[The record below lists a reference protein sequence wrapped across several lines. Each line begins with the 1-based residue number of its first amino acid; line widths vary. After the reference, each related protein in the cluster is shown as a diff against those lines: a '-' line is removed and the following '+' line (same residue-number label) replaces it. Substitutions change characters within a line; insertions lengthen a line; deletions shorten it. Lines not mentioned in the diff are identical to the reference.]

1 MKNGFCGQ
9 PFLVVLFFTPRKGFL
24 LGGYIMIKE
33 KPRSAGQVLLIPN
46 ELIYPNPNQPRRSFN
61 QEELVNLAISIRMNG
76 ILQPIT
82 VRETE
87 NGYEVVSGE
96 RRLRAS
102 RLAGMLNVP
111 CIVIEV
117 NNFKSAV
124 YALIENLQRQNL
136 GYFEEA
142 VAIERLMKDFGLS
155 QEEASKQL
163 GKAPS
168 TVSNKLRLL
177 SLPSQARDMLIQH
190 GLSERHA
197 RALLKLPE
205 DKIIP
210 VLKKII
216 ERKLNVTQSED
227 YIEEI
232 LSERSVSRKTKTMF
246 SDVKIFIKTINHA
259 VDTMKKAGI
268 KADVKKE
275 EQEESFIYHI
285 KIPKKQ
291 MYKVASKTDGNT
303 HSGDSI

>member
-1 MKNGFCGQ
+1 
-9 PFLVVLFFTPRKGFL
+9 
-24 LGGYIMIKE
+24 MIAE

-46 ELIYPNPNQPRRSFN
+46 EIIYPNPNQPRRTFD

-87 NGYEVVSGE
+87 KGYEVVSGE

-102 RLAGMLNVP
+102 RLAGMLSVP

-117 NNFKSAV
+117 NSFKSAI

-142 VAIERLMKDFGLS
+142 VAIDKLMHDFGLS
-155 QEEASKQL
+155 QDEVARQL

-177 SLPSQARDMLIQH
+177 ALPADVREKLSEN

-197 RALLKLPE
+197 RALLRLPE
-205 DKIIP
+205 KKMLS
-210 VLKKII
+210 VVEKII
-216 ERKLNVTQSED
+216 EKKMNVSRTEE
-227 YIEEI
+227 YIEDI
-232 LSERSVSRKTKTMF
+232 LNEKSDKRTTKTMF

-268 KADVKKE
+268 KADIKKE
-275 EQEESFIYHI
+275 EKEESFIYHI

-291 MYKVASKTDGNT
+291 VYKYTFQNNGNT
-303 HSGDSI
+303 KSGDSI

>member
-1 MKNGFCGQ
+1 
-9 PFLVVLFFTPRKGFL
+9 
-24 LGGYIMIKE
+24 MITE
-33 KPRSAGQVLLIPN
+33 KPKSAGQVLLIPN
-46 ELIYPNPNQPRRSFN
+46 EIIYPNPSQPRRNFN
-61 QEELVNLAISIRMNG
+61 QEELVNLAISIRLNG

-111 CIVIEV
+111 CIVIEA

-142 VAIERLMKDFGLS
+142 AAIEKLMYDFGLS
-155 QEEASKQL
+155 QDEVAKQL

-177 SLPSQARDMLIQH
+177 ALPAKAREMLCEN

-197 RALLKLPE
+197 RALLRVKE
-205 DKIIP
+205 ENIFP
-210 VLKKII
+210 VLEKII
-216 ERKLNVTQSED
+216 EKKLNVVQTEE
-227 YIEEI
+227 YIEE
-232 LSERSVSRKTKTMF
+232 LLTEKAAKRVTKTMF
-246 SDVKIFIKTINHA
+246 SDVKIFLKTINHA

-268 KADVKKE
+268 KADIKKE
-275 EQEESFIYHI
+275 EKADDYVYHI

-291 MYKVASKTDGNT
+291 MYKAVKPADGNT
-303 HSGDSI
+303 ANGDSI

>member
-1 MKNGFCGQ
+1 
-9 PFLVVLFFTPRKGFL
+9 
-24 LGGYIMIKE
+24 MITE

-46 ELIYPNPNQPRRSFN
+46 EIIYPNPNQPRRSFD

-87 NGYEVVSGE
+87 KGYEVVSGE

-102 RLAGMLNVP
+102 RLAGMHSVP
-111 CIVIEV
+111 CIVIDV
-117 NNFKSAV
+117 NSFKSAI

-155 QEEASKQL
+155 QEETAKQL

-177 SLPSQARDMLIQH
+177 SLQGEARDLLCQH

-197 RALLKLPE
+197 RALLRLPE
-205 DKIIP
+205 EKILP
-210 VLKKII
+210 VLHKII
-216 ERKLNVTQSED
+216 ERKLNVTQTEA

-232 LSERSVSRKTKTMF
+232 LSEKQGSRITKTMF
-246 SDVKIFIKTINHA
+246 SDVKIFLKTINHA

-268 KADVKKE
+268 RADIKKE
-275 EQEESFIYHI
+275 EQDESYVYHI
-285 KIPKKQ
+285 KIPKKE
-291 MYKVASKTDGNT
+291 MYKPVGNT
-303 HSGDSI
+303 QSGDSI

>member
-1 MKNGFCGQ
+1 
-9 PFLVVLFFTPRKGFL
+9 
-24 LGGYIMIKE
+24 MITE

-46 ELIYPNPNQPRRSFN
+46 EIIYPNPNQPRRTFN

-87 NGYEVVSGE
+87 KGYEVVSGE

-102 RLAGMLNVP
+102 RLAGMLSVP

-117 NNFKSAV
+117 NNFKSAI

-142 VAIERLMKDFGLS
+142 IAIEKLMNDFGLS
-155 QEEASKQL
+155 QDEVAKQI

-177 SLPSQARDMLIQH
+177 TLPIKVRETLCEN

-205 DKIIP
+205 EKIMP
-210 VLKKII
+210 VLEKVI
-216 ERKLNVTQSED
+216 EKKLNVTQTEE
-227 YIEEI
+227 YIDELMAEKANKRI
-232 LSERSVSRKTKTMF
+232 TKTMF
-246 SDVKIFIKTINHA
+246 SDVRIFLKTINHA

-268 KADVKKE
+268 KADIKKE
-275 EQEESFIYHI
+275 EIEESFVYHI

-291 MYKVASKTDGNT
+291 VYKPVDNTGGNT
-303 HSGDSI
+303 VKGDSI

>member
-1 MKNGFCGQ
+1 
-9 PFLVVLFFTPRKGFL
+9 
-24 LGGYIMIKE
+24 MITE
-33 KPRSAGQVLLIPN
+33 KPRSAGQVLLIPS
-46 ELIYPNPNQPRRSFN
+46 EVIYPNPNQPRRSFD

-82 VRETE
+82 VRETQ

-102 RLAGMLNVP
+102 RLAGMLSVP
-111 CIVIEV
+111 CIVIDV
-117 NNFKSAV
+117 NSFKSAI

-155 QEEASKQL
+155 QEEAAKQL

-177 SLPSQARDMLIQH
+177 SLQSEARELLCEH

-197 RALLKLPE
+197 RALLRLPE
-205 DKIIP
+205 EKILP
-210 VLKKII
+210 VLHKII
-216 ERKLNVTQSED
+216 EKKLNVTQTEA

-232 LSERSVSRKTKTMF
+232 LSEKQGNRTTKTMF
-246 SDVKIFIKTINHA
+246 SDVKIFLKTINHA

-268 KADVKKE
+268 KADIKKE
-275 EQEESFIYHI
+275 EQDESFVYHI
-285 KIPKKQ
+285 KIPKKE
-291 MYKVASKTDGNT
+291 MYKPAQKSDGDT
-303 HSGDSI
+303 P

>member
-1 MKNGFCGQ
+1 
-9 PFLVVLFFTPRKGFL
+9 
-24 LGGYIMIKE
+24 MIKE
-33 KPRSAGQVLLIPN
+33 KPRSAGQVLLVPN
-46 ELIYPNPNQPRRSFN
+46 ELIYPNPNQPRRTFN

-87 NGYEVVSGE
+87 KGYEVVSGE

-102 RLAGMLNVP
+102 RLAGMLSVP
-111 CIVIEV
+111 CIVIDV
-117 NNFKSAV
+117 NDFKSAV

-155 QEEASKQL
+155 QEEAAKQL

-177 SLPSQARDMLIQH
+177 SLQQEAREALTQN

-197 RALLKLPE
+197 RALIRLPE
-205 DKIIP
+205 EKIM
-210 VLKKII
+210 VALKKII
-216 ERKLNVTQSED
+216 EKKLNVTQTEA

-232 LSERSVSRKTKTMF
+232 LEEKRNNRKTKTMF

-268 KADVKKE
+268 KADVKRIE
-275 EQEESFIYHI
+275 EGESFIYHI
-285 KIPKKQ
+285 KIPKNE
-291 MYKVASKTDGNT
+291 MYKPSSHSDGNT
-303 HSGDSI
+303 GKGDSI

>member
-1 MKNGFCGQ
+1 
-9 PFLVVLFFTPRKGFL
+9 
-24 LGGYIMIKE
+24 MITE
-33 KPRSAGQVLLIPN
+33 KPRSAGQVLLIPS
-46 ELIYPNPNQPRRSFN
+46 EIIYPNPNQPRRSFD

-82 VRETE
+82 VRETQ

-102 RLAGMLNVP
+102 RLAGMLSVP
-111 CIVIEV
+111 CIVIDV
-117 NNFKSAV
+117 NSFQSAV

-142 VAIERLMKDFGLS
+142 VAIERLMKDFGLT
-155 QEEASKQL
+155 QEEAAKQL

-177 SLPSQARDMLIQH
+177 SLQSEAREMLCEH

-197 RALLKLPE
+197 RALLRLPE
-205 DKIIP
+205 EKVLP
-210 VLKKII
+210 VLHKII
-216 ERKLNVTQSED
+216 EKKLNVTQTEA

-232 LSERSVSRKTKTMF
+232 LSENKGNRTTKTMF
-246 SDVKIFIKTINHA
+246 SDVKIFLKTINHA

-268 KADVKKE
+268 KADIKKE
-275 EQEESFIYHI
+275 EQEESFVYHI
-285 KIPKKQ
+285 KIPKKE
-291 MYKVASKTDGNT
+291 MYKPAEKKVAAP
-303 HSGDSI
+303 SGDSI